1 MQEPPRLPVRR
12 RLLCALAVAV
22 LAAVVIPAPHAQAD
36 APPCRYDI
44 SADMVLDNDTGLTWQ
59 RAVDASSYTHSQAMS
74 YCAGLILAGT
84 GWRLPSIQELQ
95 TIVDDSRVSPA
106 IDQVAFPS
114 TPSPFFWSSSL
125 YAGDSSHAWVVD
137 FNDGHVGYDGLVNTR
152 RVRCVR

>member
-12 RLLCALAVAV
+12 CLLCALAAAV
-22 LAAVVIPAPHAQAD
+22 LAGIVIPAPHAQAD

-44 SADMVLDNDTGLTWQ
+44 SADTVLDNDTGLTWQ
-59 RAVDASSYTHSQAMS
+59 RAVDASIYTHSQATS
-74 YCAGLILAGT
+74 YCAGLILADN

-95 TIVDDSRVSPA
+95 TIVDESRVNPA

-114 TPSPFFWSSSL
+114 TPSSYFWSSSL
-125 YAGDSSHAWVVD
+125 YAGGPGFAW
-137 FNDGHVGYDGLVNTR
+137 LVNFNGGIDAVDVDDPF